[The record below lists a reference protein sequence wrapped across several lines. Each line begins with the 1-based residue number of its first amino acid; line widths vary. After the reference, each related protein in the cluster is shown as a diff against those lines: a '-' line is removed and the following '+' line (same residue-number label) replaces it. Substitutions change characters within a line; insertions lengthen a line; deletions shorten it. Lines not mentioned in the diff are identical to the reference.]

1 MNAREYLVKDELTR
15 SSAVMLAAMTLAG
28 VLNYLY
34 QIYMGRVLGVEDFGV
49 FGALFAIFYMIM
61 VISKTLATS
70 ASSFVSIFIG
80 EGKHIGFFLIGSL
93 KRMAIFGVAVSVVFI
108 AFSGGLASLLKLPD
122 REPVLILA
130 LILFLTWISSIS
142 IGALRGVKRF
152 FALGFVNVSDSLFK
166 LIIGMILVTI
176 GFGVAGALAGVASGM
191 LIALLISLYFLKPY
205 IKKNNPHDPDFNYS
219 SFYSY
224 SLPVLLAMFSL
235 SVPSNV
241 DVVLAKY
248 YFSSIDAGLYTSVSV
263 LGKIIIFIPTSIYI
277 VMFPMIVEGH
287 AMRMNTISILKKSLL
302 FTAFLSG
309 SVAVLYYI
317 FPRFLIIAFGES
329 YALALPLLAPYG
341 LAMFFFSLTAVVMHY
356 HLAVKNMKY
365 IAFFAGFTLFEI
377 LLLAI
382 FHSSMQEMVEVLLAA
397 NLVLLTMSLFYTW
410 MPSVALNS
418 NLKNLVVK
426 IRK

>member
-15 SSAVMLAAMTLAG
+15 SSAVMLIATTLAG

-34 QIYMGRVLGVEDFGV
+34 QVYMGRVLGVEDFGV

-70 ASSFVSIFIG
+70 ASSYVSIFIG
-80 EGKHIGFFLIGSL
+80 EGKQIGFFLIGSL
-93 KRMAIFGVAVSVVFI
+93 KRMAIFGFAVSVVFI
-108 AFSGGLASLLKLPD
+108 AFSGGLASFLKLPD
-122 REPVLILA
+122 REPVFVLA

-166 LIIGMILVTI
+166 LVFGVLLVAL
-176 GFGVAGALAGVASGM
+176 GFGVTGALAGVVSGM
-191 LIALLISLYFLKPY
+191 LIALLISLYFLKTY
-205 IKKNNPHDPDFNYS
+205 FKKNNPHDPAFNYS
-219 SFYSY
+219 AFYSY

-248 YFSSIDAGLYTSVSV
+248 YFSAIDAGLYTSASV
-263 LGKIIIFIPTSIYI
+263 LGKILIFIPTSIYI
-277 VMFPMIVEGH
+277 VMFPMIAERH
-287 AMRMNTISILKKSLL
+287 AMGINTISILKKSLL

-309 SVAVLYYI
+309 SVAVLYYLY
-317 FPRFLIIAFGES
+317 PQFLIIAFGES

-356 HLAVKNMKY
+356 HLAIKNMRY
-365 IAFFAGFTLFEI
+365 IAFFAGFTLLEI

-397 NLVLLTMSLFYTW
+397 NFLLLITSLFYTW
-410 MPSVALNS
+410 GIYIA
-418 NLKNLVVK
+418 
-426 IRK
+426 